1 MTVAESPFQPS
12 LPWRVASS
20 IVMGVT
26 GTVFRIFLFGE
37 NKTEVNGLHRILDLL
52 DRRHEIEAR
61 QRGLITG
68 KIPSQV
74 SDADGNC
81 H

>member
-1 MTVAESPFQPS
+1 MAVAESPFQPS
-12 LPWRVASS
+12 LPWRIASS

-26 GTVFRIFLFGE
+26 GTVFRIFLFGA
-37 NKTEVNGLHRILDLL
+37 NNTEVHGLDRFLDLL
-52 DRRHEIEAR
+52 DKRHDIEAR

-74 SDADGNC
+74 SDPDGNC